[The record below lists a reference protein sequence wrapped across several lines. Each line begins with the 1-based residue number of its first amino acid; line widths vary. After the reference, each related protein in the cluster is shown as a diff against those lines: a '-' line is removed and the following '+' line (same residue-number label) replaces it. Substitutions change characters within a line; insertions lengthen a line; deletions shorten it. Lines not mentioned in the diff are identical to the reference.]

1 MVERRGFTL
10 VALSAYWVR
19 GRAKLKIGVA
29 RGKKA
34 HDKRASVKE
43 RDWKRDQARI
53 LKSG

>member
-1 MVERRGFTL
+1 

-19 GRAKLKIGVA
+19 GRAKLKLGIA

-53 LKSG
+53 MKSS